1 LNKDQALGWAV
12 LLGSVAGVVLYFYL
26 VFMSCY
32 AMLTVQL
39 SAFLAV
45 GVVLGVVAWIGYTL
59 ATTPPPE
66 PFEDFAFD
74 EESSEDEEEG
84 ESEAEDEKV

>member
-1 LNKDQALGWAV
+1 
-12 LLGSVAGVVLYFYL
+12 
-26 VFMSCY
+26 MSCY
-32 AMLTVQL
+32 AILTVQL

-45 GVVLGVVAWIGYTL
+45 GVMLGIVAWIGYTL

-66 PFEDFAFD
+66 PFEDFD
-74 EESSEDEEEG
+74 EELSEDEEEG